1 MPPKGSSRGKKSRT
15 SAKGHIRV
23 CKSLDPIISDE
34 RAVDRLIV
42 SRNRKKGRI
51 LYKEVIDRGIR
62 VHRSVKTRMEAK
74 PMPGKKK
81 PYRPKVRFTINGE
94 VRRLERSEWLA
105 GEHFEWVD

>member
-1 MPPKGSSRGKKSRT
+1 MPPKGPSRGKKLRT
-15 SAKGHIRV
+15 SGKVNISV
-23 CKSLDPIISDE
+23 CKSLDPVIIDE

-42 SRNRKKGRI
+42 SRNHKKGRI

-62 VHRSVKTRMEAK
+62 VHRSVKTRMEAE
-74 PMPGKKK
+74 PMPGTDK